1 MQVISRAT
9 RATDRARPGGL
20 LPAPGCVASHPR
32 PTPRGAGRFFASSG
46 VTRRRSPLLLLTITV
61 ALLAAAPARALDG
74 WADLRGFR
82 QEGRAGTSA
91 YTTRSVQ
98 AEGRLDQRID
108 FSRALYLQIRYGAL
122 REANWSDFAGQV
134 SDYETITQ
142 QPNATLTLRRGT
154 FRLGLSGDGY
164 RRDYFGGGLA
174 GRRDDRIEYG
184 GWSQYE
190 TGRLRLHLRWFG
202 AELDRRDDTGV
213 DASRTRERNGSAGAR
228 LTLPAGGDL
237 AYTYTENDHRDRT
250 LDNRNLF
257 RTHALDYRGSFAL
270 GDRVRLSLDAQTRRF
285 TQTLTGPLTGGRN
298 LLIPLTGGFRID
310 DTPLIEDPLEPSTI
324 QVSALYDNDRAT
336 PTTVNLGDAA
346 TVGHEFGG
354 DARNLRYDFGATEEL
369 GLALLYVDRLVVFNR
384 LIRWRLYVS
393 DDPEGRL
400 WSELPDSAATIAWR
414 EWDASLRGWEITFPV
429 PPGGQPVRA
438 RFFKLVDEKDGPTLP
453 DLYVT
458 ELELFDRQETTRAET
473 SARTVRHRLDT
484 DLVYQVA
491 RDWQF
496 RYALHLDE
504 RRYDDEANNLSGTG
518 QSGQLRW
525 TRQLWSAGASWE
537 SQRLRSA
544 SRADT
549 DTRLWGLNVS
559 RGNNTRLATGLSWIR
574 QDDRSRAQPRVS
586 DTYALQANHELLPAL
601 TVSERVTYGRVRD
614 EAYGGDSRAWVVTG
628 LVRAAPR
635 VNFGIDLRHTRRWV
649 DETAGAGFTPFNE
662 SESLVRWSPWPLL
675 SLSSQVRYQVR
686 ESDDWLVRHSAS
698 WTPLGGGSVEFQFSL
713 NDYRDTRADLAQ
725 RGAGFTVMW
734 RPRTRLTIEA
744 GLEKTRFE
752 QRGELSWPLSSNA
765 RVNWTF

>member
-1 MQVISRAT
+1 MQVFSRAM
-9 RATDRARPGGL
+9 RAADRARPEAS

-32 PTPRGAGRFFASSG
+32 RTPRGAGRFPASPG
-46 VTRRRSPLLLLTITV
+46 ATRPWRPA
-61 ALLAAAPARALDG
+61 ALWALVLALGPASPARALDG
-74 WADLRGFR
+74 WTDLRGFR
-82 QEGRAGTSA
+82 QEGRAGQTA

-98 AEGRLDQRID
+98 SEGRVDQRID
-108 FSRALYLQIRYGAL
+108 FSRALYLQVRYGAL
-122 REANWSDFAGQV
+122 REANWSDFAGEL

-142 QPNATLTLRRGT
+142 QPNAVLTLRRGT

-174 GRRDDRIEYG
+174 GRRDERIEYG

-190 TGRLRLHLRWFG
+190 TGPLRLHLRWFG
-202 AELDRRDDTGV
+202 GELERRDDTGV
-213 DASRTRERNGSAGAR
+213 DASRTRERAGSAGAR
-228 LTLPAGGDL
+228 LALPAGGDL
-237 AYTYTENDHRDRT
+237 AYTYTENDHRD
-250 LDNRNLF
+250 LSLGNRNLY
-257 RTHALDYRGSFAL
+257 RTHALDYRG
-270 GDRVRLSLDAQTRRF
+270 GLSLGAGARLTWDAQTRLF
-285 TQTLTGPLTGGRN
+285 TQTLAGPLIGGRD
-298 LLIPLTGGFRID
+298 LLVPLTGGFRID

-346 TVGHEFGG
+346 AVGHEFGG
-354 DARNLRYDFGATEEL
+354 DARNLRYDLGAAQEL
-369 GLALLYVDRLVVFNR
+369 GLALLYVDRIVEFNR

-400 WSELPDSAATIAWR
+400 WNELPDSAATVTWR
-414 EWDASLRGWEITFPV
+414 EWDASLRGWEVAFPV

-438 RFFKLVDEKDGPTLP
+438 RFFKLVNEKDGPTLP

-458 ELELFDRQETTRAET
+458 ELELFDRQEAARAE
-473 SARTVRHRLDT
+473 SRERTRRHRLDT
-484 DLVYQVA
+484 DLVWQFA
-491 RDWQF
+491 REWQF

-504 RRYDDEANNLSGTG
+504 RRYDNDASNLSGTG
-518 QSGQLRW
+518 HAAQLRW
-525 TRQLWSAGASWE
+525 TRRLWTAGASAE
-537 SQRLRSA
+537 AQRLRSA

-559 RGNNTRLATGLSWIR
+559 RGNSTRLATGLSWIR

-586 DTYALQANHELLPAL
+586 DTYSLQTNFEILPAL
-601 TVSERVTYGRVRD
+601 TVSERITYGRVSD
-614 EAYGGDSRAWVVTG
+614 AAYGGDSRAWVVTG

-635 VNFGIDLRHTRRWV
+635 ANLGVDLRHTRRWV
-649 DETAGAGFTPFNE
+649 DEAAGAGFTPYNE

-686 ESDDWLVRHSAS
+686 ERDDWLVRHYAS
-698 WTPLGGGSVEFQFSL
+698 WTPLVGGSMEFQLSL
-713 NDYRDTRADLAQ
+713 NDFSDTRADIAQ
-725 RGAGFTVMW
+725 RGGGFTLLW
-734 RPRTRLTIEA
+734 RPRARLTLEA

-752 QRGELSWPLSSNA
+752 QRGDRSWPLSTNA
-765 RVNWTF
+765 RANWTF